1 MEQFLFYLLRASV
14 LMALFYGFYKLFFGK
29 NTFHHFNR
37 FSLILIVMLVAVLP
51 VFRFNLIP
59 EKKVESVVI
68 ENFPMDFSNIPI
80 VEISE
85 LPVQPIQIPWI
96 EILSVVFAVGFLF
109 ALVRYL
115 IGLNQLKN
123 IIRKSEKQTLAD
135 DTVLC
140 IADNDISPFSW
151 MKYIVI
157 SRKDVTADNRAII
170 NHERAHVHLLHSLD
184 MIFFDLF
191 TCAFWFN
198 PFSWL
203 LRREI
208 QSVHEYQADD
218 KVIQNGI
225 DAKQYQLLLIR
236 KSVGEHK
243 FALANNFRQRDLHKR
258 ITMMMKTKSNKRM
271 KWNYTVALPVLFLA
285 MVALSVPKLNA
296 KVVEKE
302 SQEIEKVSE
311 SFTVK
316 GQVVDETGKPMMGV
330 KLIKEGENEV
340 IISDMDGNFILDT
353 ERGISVSFVML
364 GYKTQKVTF
373 SKPESNFRVSL
384 EKGEGENKELITV
397 RIKGR
402 DDVNEVTE
410 NQSKLT
416 VSGFVK
422 GKDGFMP
429 GVAVLIKGSANGT
442 ITDTE
447 GKFVIKTDKDD
458 VLQFMMV
465 GYKLFEYKVE
475 KAVNNLVVSLQ
486 PEEVL
491 VVSSGKT
498 EDFEIEKDNNQK
510 SKIIIRGASVIPSH
524 PLLILDGKEI
534 ASLNGVKPDD
544 IESISVLKSKSAVE
558 LYGEKGKDGVILITT
573 KKGADAERKGE
584 VVIST
589 NKLSLRGVSDDKKPL
604 IVVDGEVKGK
614 DFELNSISPSDIE
627 SMSVFKDKVAL
638 DMYGEEGKN
647 GVVQIMTKENLKIKI
662 SIDSKSGEHTGVNV
676 YKTGEVMTFGNFD
689 NTDIFINGKKSTEED
704 VKRLHS
710 KNVNSLIAW
719 PASLDYESGLHKKY
733 NVPKNRNVIEIR

>member
-285 MVALSVPKLNA
+285 MVALSVPKLKA

-302 SQEIEKVSE
+302 VENSS
-311 SFTVK
+311 
-316 GQVVDETGKPMMGV
+316 
-330 KLIKEGENEV
+330 ENEIITTQTGDSV
-340 IISDMDGNFILDT
+340 IIADASIDLTKNPL
-353 ERGISVSFVML
+353 EL
-364 GYKTQKVTF
+364 GK
-373 SKPESNFRVSL
+373 
-384 EKGEGENKELITV
+384 V
-397 RIKGR
+397 RILPK
-402 DDVNEVTE
+402 DSLNFVISFEE
-410 NQSKLT
+410 KLT

-429 GVAVLIKGSANGT
+429 GVAVLIKGSANGA
-442 ITDTE
+442 ITDIE
-447 GKFVIKTDKDD
+447 GKFVIQTDKDD

-491 VVSSGKT
+491 VVGSGKT